1 MLRIHS
7 DFKTFKKQTIY
18 FGVWYNYMIVRMR
31 YASVLLTLRRLRAR
45 AQTGAGTPPQKGAGT
60 GSG

>member
-1 MLRIHS
+1 MLRIRG
-7 DFKTFKKQTIY
+7 DFKTFRNRRFIY
-18 FGVWYNYMIVRMR
+18 GIWYNYMIVRMR
-31 YASVLLTLRRLRAR
+31 YASGLLTLRRLRAR